1 MAGYPQPG
9 TRMKLIHNG
18 VDSCP
23 QWCKCQETNEHIIT
37 CRSPKARY
45 TMGIRLSVMANAIQK
60 RRSGTKVT
68 PVWLDYIRPF
78 MSPNEKPF
86 TRHFVPRTSGGKR
99 SSINRLNI
107 MAHCAKNWLFGGIW
121 LSVGTRQQRV
131 PTSKT
136 TWHHEN
142 YMNWG
147 YHQLLQIY
155 GWLSTDHGQTE
166 TKFSITTSPSK
177 QYNYTILPA

>member
-1 MAGYPQPG
+1 MAESYIDWHSLKSAVKKQTTGLKTMITKHKHGWLPTG
-9 TRMKLIHNG
+9 TRSKLIHNG
-18 VDSCP
+18 EDSCP
-23 QWCKCQETNEHIIT
+23 QCKCQETNEHIIT

-107 MAHCAKNWLFGGIW
+107 MAHCAKN
-121 LSVGTRQQRV
+121 
-131 PTSKT
+131 
-136 TWHHEN
+136 
-142 YMNWG
+142 
-147 YHQLLQIY
+147 
-155 GWLSTDHGQTE
+155 
-166 TKFSITTSPSK
+166 
-177 QYNYTILPA
+177 